1 MNRPDKRWAEI
12 AKSMQTINNKQVNR
26 DLGEPQGHP
35 TRSTAVL
42 KPVKGLDRAVRGL
55 RAPLDDGQ
63 RSSRVASASLGL
75 GHVDLDGLGLA
86 SSRFGIVRVNWP
98 SLYSALTLTSSM
110 ESGREKLRAKAP

>member
-75 GHVDLDGLGLA
+75 GHVDLDGLGLGFLA
-86 SSRFGIVRVNWP
+86 LRHRQSQLAVFIFGLDLDLVDGV
-98 SLYSALTLTSSM
+98 
-110 ESGREKLRAKAP
+110 G